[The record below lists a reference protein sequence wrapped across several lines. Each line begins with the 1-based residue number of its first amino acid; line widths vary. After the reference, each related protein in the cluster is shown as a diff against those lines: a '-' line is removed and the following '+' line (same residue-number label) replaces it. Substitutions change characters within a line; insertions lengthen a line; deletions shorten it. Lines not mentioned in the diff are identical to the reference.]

1 MRRICVFCGSSKG
14 QDTLYTQAAQK
25 MGRALVQRNLGMVY
39 GAGNVGLMGVIAD
52 EMLSHDAEVIGV
64 IPDFLMKKEV
74 GHTGLSELI
83 VVDTM
88 HQRKALMAEKSD
100 GFISMPGGFGTL
112 DETFEIMT
120 WAQLGLHQCPVG
132 LLNTKGYY
140 DPMLRMLDHMVA
152 EGFLRAEN
160 RAMLLSDNDP
170 DRLLDKMEAY
180 QAPDVEKWLN
190 PNRL

>member
-1 MRRICVFCGSSKG
+1 MERICVFCGSSSG
-14 QDTLYTQAAQK
+14 QDPVYRSAAQE
-25 MGRALVQRNLGMVY
+25 MGRALVKAGIGMVY

-52 EMLSHDAEVIGV
+52 EMLTHKAEVIGV

-74 GHTGLSELI
+74 GHTGISELI

-100 GFISMPGGFGTL
+100 GFISMPGGYGTL

-132 LLNTKGYY
+132 LLNVKGYY
-140 DPMLRMLDHMVA
+140 DPMLRMLDHMVE

-160 RAMLLSDNDP
+160 RAMLLADSDP
-170 DRLLDKMEAY
+170 EQLLAKMDAY

-190 PNRL
+190 RNRL